1 MYIILFIIMIKCGF
15 AYMFGCSVVLLCIG
29 SSPGDDIYKEWE
41 VESAW
46 GKKVKIWRDDV
57 VSMS

>member
-1 MYIILFIIMIKCGF
+1 
-15 AYMFGCSVVLLCIG
+15 MFGCSLVLLCIG

-57 VSMS
+57 VSMG